1 MSSSI
6 IQYMVF
12 FFMAYSVTNMA
23 TQSCSRRRVSAA
35 EGLNLLALSELVKE
49 TKSPEELE
57 RKLNDPSV
65 GVNNL
70 DLDKDG
76 KVDYLNVAEYGDN
89 KIKGLSF
96 YVELGP
102 DADQL
107 QEVATVNIK
116 ENEDGSYD
124 VEVSGNDAI
133 YGRNTVYRR
142 NYSGGMFRN
151 LAMFYFMNRMMNPY
165 RSSYGYGR
173 RPMDYRSYEPASREQ
188 YSKRNKSY
196 DTSAYKKAPNSTMSN
211 KPRSPNAMRNAR
223 NVKAPLKSPTS
234 AQKRFQRTRSMRTKT
249 YPSSRRRYNGGG
261 FRFGK

>member
-23 TQSCSRRRVSAA
+23 SQSCSRRRVSAA

-96 YVELGP
+96 YVELGSRMP
-102 DADQL
+102 ISCKRSQL
-107 QEVATVNIK
+107 
-116 ENEDGSYD
+116 
-124 VEVSGNDAI
+124 
-133 YGRNTVYRR
+133 
-142 NYSGGMFRN
+142 
-151 LAMFYFMNRMMNPY
+151 
-165 RSSYGYGR
+165 
-173 RPMDYRSYEPASREQ
+173 
-188 YSKRNKSY
+188 
-196 DTSAYKKAPNSTMSN
+196 
-211 KPRSPNAMRNAR
+211 
-223 NVKAPLKSPTS
+223 
-234 AQKRFQRTRSMRTKT
+234 
-249 YPSSRRRYNGGG
+249 
-261 FRFGK
+261 